1 MTNLYLLRALFNK
14 YQWSSKQIHKNCSLL
29 LGWDPYSLLKPDPH
43 VCRSFSRGPLEVGTL
58 VRMLQLGA
66 TRRTSSRSCGLA
78 YNLAEQSV
86 ATIHIPSDET
96 HLCLGCDIAC
106 FVISIQN
113 KLLMPY
119 TG

>member
-1 MTNLYLLRALFNK
+1 MTNLYLLRALFNQISVVFK
-14 YQWSSKQIHKNCSLL
+14 KNPQKWFSSFGMGSLFSIKA
-29 LGWDPYSLLKPDPH
+29 Y
-43 VCRSFSRGPLEVGTL
+43 VCRSFSRGPPEVGTL
-58 VRMLQLGA
+58 VRMLQLAA
-66 TRRTSSRSCGLA
+66 TRRTSSRSCALA